1 MTSEDFIKR
10 RKRVMSDLQE
20 TSSYLDQGAEEAARV
35 HNLMINTSSALD
47 SLDQEF
53 KERTDLTTTDTAFL
67 FLAIG
72 LQIARQYL

>member
-35 HNLMINTSSALD
+35 HNLMINTRSDLD
-47 SLDQEF
+47 SLD
-53 KERTDLTTTDTAFL
+53 K
-67 FLAIG
+67 
-72 LQIARQYL
+72 